1 MRKSLV
7 IFLFFVFSSS
17 YSFAGNNK
25 ITPEDVERFINIQ
38 FKNFRDTISQEEYE
52 KLKKTGDAHKWAKEA
67 KKRRE
72 TIKKEI
78 DFQKRIDSRQIAMCA
93 YEKKRTDECIAKV
106 VRAVLTYPEKSKKKR
121 PGDIFYVLDII
132 DNKHNPRGLHSSLF
146 ITRASY
152 KEGEKNQKIYHVWS
166 VKVAGMTLKVKK
178 NLHVLH

>member
-106 VRAVLTYPEKSKKKR
+106 VRAVLTYPEKSKKK
-121 PGDIFYVLDII
+121 
-132 DNKHNPRGLHSSLF
+132 K
-146 ITRASY
+146 A
-152 KEGEKNQKIYHVWS
+152 W
-166 VKVAGMTLKVKK
+166 
-178 NLHVLH
+178 